1 MSVTELRVWVDICPL
16 DALVPDRGVAAMVG
30 PWQVAVW
37 RLSDSDELYA
47 LENWDPFGQAFVL
60 SRGVVGSRN
69 GVAKVASP
77 MYKQSFDLRTGQC
90 LDDPSVQLATFEIRG
105 VDGRVEV
112 ALPTGRTSDL
122 SSWLVA

>member
-1 MSVTELRVWVDICPL
+1 MSVTELRLWVDICPFE
-16 DALVPDRGVAAMVG
+16 ALVPDRGVAAMVG

-37 RLSDSDELYA
+37 RLSVSDELYA

-60 SRGVVGSRN
+60 SRGVIGSRN

-77 MYKQSFDLRTGQC
+77 MYKQSFDLRTGRC
-90 LDDPSVQLATFEIRG
+90 LDDPAVQLVTFEIRA

-122 SSWLVA
+122 NSWLVA